1 MKQDNNK
8 NDNELQK
15 QLDQMPVIRDHQAKD
30 ELYNKIA
37 VHLKESKPEKKKSNL
52 LPVFAFIA
60 VLFLA
65 AIITPAMLMNRSND
79 ESMQNSSESQNH
91 DAATESEIS
100 DKDEE
105 SAELFDT
112 QQDGKEAEQNMPI
125 NDFQSNLVFEVDEG
139 KNYIFS
145 VAAGM
150 NAEHIIPLTIEV
162 SDSDTDYTQVT
173 STAAKNAS
181 DLGVSVF
188 PLNGAEI
195 VISED
200 RGEIVFPEDF
210 QTQGGSSSDIILQR
224 SIEQVFRQ
232 YGVSEVK
239 LGYEDGRPFEMGN
252 YGMIE
257 TMKVSPIQKISYKI
271 YRYRESGPD
280 FLVPIELNEKSSMD
294 DALYT
299 MASTGGG
306 EYIRSPLPE
315 GVEVAANKN
324 SDHEL
329 SIRVSTTEQLQA
341 NQTTMIMIEAL
352 LATAASFGYDQV
364 QFEGLPFEV
373 IGHYDLSDPIATP
386 EAVNSINLSK

>member
-1 MKQDNNK
+1 MKQNNNK
-8 NDNELQK
+8 HDQELQK
-15 QLDQMPVIRDHQAKD
+15 QLNQMPGIRDHQTKD

-60 VLFLA
+60 VLLLA
-65 AIITPAMLMNRSND
+65 AIITPAMLMNSSND
-79 ESMQNSSESQNH
+79 ESMLNSSESQNH
-91 DAATESEIS
+91 NTATESGIS
-100 DKDEE
+100 ENREE

-112 QQDGKEAEQNMPI
+112 QDDGKDAEQNVPV

-162 SDSDTDYTQVT
+162 SVSDADYTQVT
-173 STAAKNAS
+173 STAAENAD

-195 VISED
+195 VINED
-200 RGEIVFPEDF
+200 RGEIIFPEDF

-224 SIEQVFRQ
+224 SIEQVFGQ

-252 YGMIE
+252 YGTIE
-257 TMKVSPIQKISYKI
+257 TMKVSPVQKKSYKI
-271 YRYRESGPD
+271 YRYRESGHD
-280 FLVPIELNEKSSMD
+280 FLVPIELKENSSIE
-294 DALYT
+294 DAFDI
-299 MASTGGG
+299 MANAEGG
-306 EYIRSPLPE
+306 EYSRSPLPE
-315 GVEVAANKN
+315 GVELAADKI

-329 SIRVSTTEQLQA
+329 LIRVSSTEQLQA
-341 NQTTMIMIEAL
+341 NQTTMFMVEAL
-352 LATAASFGYDQV
+352 LATAASFGYEQV
-364 QFEGLPFEV
+364 KFEGFPFEV
-373 IGHYDLSDPIATP
+373 IGNYDLLEPIATP
-386 EAVNSINLSK
+386 EAVNSIKVNK